1 MVRVVLRHLVQV
13 VLTLL
18 GITMLSFLLGHL
30 APGDPAYAVLA
41 SDGVTVPTPEQLDQV
56 RRELGLDRCLPE
68 QYVRWLGQ
76 LLRGNIGVSFLSNRL
91 IAHELAL
98 RLPVTAQLSL
108 FAMGIMVACS
118 VPLGLLLA
126 MHANGIVDRVFLGV
140 TSVFS
145 AVPGFLVALA
155 LIVVFAETL
164 RLLPTSGYRG
174 FSSLILPALAISLS
188 STTQIT
194 RVLRADL
201 LTTFGA
207 EYFAMAR
214 AKGFSFQFAAA
225 KHALPNALGSVLS
238 LWGNYF
244 IAVLGGSTVAESIF
258 ALPGLGQWIL
268 RSISSHDYP
277 AIQAYVVVTGL
288 CCLVIFLLVDL
299 VQLLI
304 QPRLRRPA

>member
-126 MHANGIVDRVFLGV
+126 MHANGIVDRVFLG
-140 TSVFS
+140 
-145 AVPGFLVALA
+145 A